1 MNELDFDSWEDYKPV
16 SELDLVEKENK
27 NLLKLLKDDKIN
39 LLNISKQDFDQ
50 MFDNSCEE
58 DYNGDDEDFF
68 IFKKN
73 DEIYFLYVYQF
84 NSYYKDKNKV
94 TFVIIMLFLILK
106 R

>member
-1 MNELDFDSWEDYKPV
+1 MSELDFDSWEDYKPV

-58 DYNGDDEDFF
+58 DYNGD
-68 IFKKN
+68 IFMINEVLKEKTPINIWESYNFEITKKN
-73 DEIYFLYVYQF
+73 
-84 NSYYKDKNKV
+84 
-94 TFVIIMLFLILK
+94 TFIGWMKIIG